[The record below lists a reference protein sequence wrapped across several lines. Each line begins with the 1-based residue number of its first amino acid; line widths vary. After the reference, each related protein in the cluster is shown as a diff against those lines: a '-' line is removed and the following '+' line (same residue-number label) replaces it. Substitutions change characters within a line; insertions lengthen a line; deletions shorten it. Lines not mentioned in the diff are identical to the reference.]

1 MEKLYSGAK
10 KLGLALSPRQLEQFQ
25 LYYQELVDW
34 NRRINLT
41 AITDYEEVQ
50 IKHFLDSLTVFLAL
64 KQPMGSS
71 SFRLMDVGTGAGV
84 PGIPLKILL
93 PDIKLVLLDATAKKA
108 AFLHHIKDKLG
119 LDNIEIVVG
128 RAEEVAHET
137 KYREQFELVL
147 SRAVADLPAL
157 VELTLP
163 FCAIGGSFIAQKK
176 GAVDL
181 EVNQATRAISILGG
195 NLREVKKIDLAEFID
210 ERWLVVVEKIGLT
223 PGKYPRRPGIPAKR
237 PLLDK
242 Q

>member
-10 KLGLALSPRQLEQFQ
+10 KLGLELSPGQLEQFQ

-50 IKHFLDSLTVFLAL
+50 IKHFLDSLTVVLAL
-64 KQPMGSS
+64 KQPTGSGR
-71 SFRLMDVGTGAGV
+71 FRLMDVGTGAGI

-93 PDIKLVLLDATAKKA
+93 PDIKLALLDATAKKA

-119 LDNIEIVVG
+119 LDDVEIVVG

-181 EVNQATRAISILGG
+181 EVSQAARAVSILGG
-195 NLREVKKIDLAEFID
+195 NLRELKKIDLAEFTD

-223 PGKYPRRPGIPAKR
+223 PEKYPRRPGIPAKR

>member
-10 KLGLALSPRQLEQFQ
+10 KLGLELSPGQLEQFQ

-50 IKHFLDSLTVFLAL
+50 IKHFLDSLTVVLAL
-64 KQPMGSS
+64 KQPTGGGR
-71 SFRLMDVGTGAGV
+71 FRLMDVGTGAGV

-93 PDIKLVLLDATAKKA
+93 PDIRLALLDATAKKA

-119 LDNIEIVVG
+119 LDDVEIVVG

-181 EVNQATRAISILGG
+181 EVSQAARAISILGG
-195 NLREVKKIDLAEFID
+195 NLRELKKIDLAEFTD

-223 PGKYPRRPGIPAKR
+223 PEKYPRRPGMPAKR

-242 Q
+242 R